1 MMNINNIFK
10 ATTTSTSYTNNDAVK
25 NALVT
30 THENEMALYDAIH
43 DIEATDDIKV
53 WHTECHTVNA
63 TFTFHDRKV
72 DIVDE
77 QGVLILSEDGKG
89 LAEVYRSMTTGIV
102 EVVNLSGKRWVS
114 FLAWKLAR
122 IMSLK
127 PDRITFPTD
136 GVKIGNNEYT
146 VDKNKLLLNGKE
158 FMKYSMTGSLS
169 WWTTKQHEADF
180 IKKNFMVK

>member
-1 MMNINNIFK
+1 MNINNIFK
-10 ATTTSTSYTNNDAVK
+10 ATTTSTGYTNNDAVK

-30 THENEMALYDAIH
+30 THENEMAIYDTIH
-43 DIEATDDIKV
+43 DIEAAEDIMV
-53 WHTECHTVNA
+53 WHTACNTVHASFN
-63 TFTFHDRKV
+63 FHDRKV
-72 DIVDE
+72 EVVDME
-77 QGVLILSEDGKG
+77 GVITITEDSKT
-89 LAEVYRSMTTGIV
+89 LCEVYRSMETGIV
-102 EVVNLSGKRWVS
+102 EVINLSGKKWVS
-114 FLAWKLAR
+114 FLAWKLAK

-127 PDRITFPTD
+127 PDRITFPTA

-169 WWTTKQHEADF
+169 WWTTKEKEADF